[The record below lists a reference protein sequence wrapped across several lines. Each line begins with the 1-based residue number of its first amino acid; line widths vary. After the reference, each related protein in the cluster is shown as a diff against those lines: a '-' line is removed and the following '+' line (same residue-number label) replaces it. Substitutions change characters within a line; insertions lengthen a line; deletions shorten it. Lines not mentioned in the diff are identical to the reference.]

1 MNTVCM
7 ILAISPLWMKNNR
20 HLLLLSI
27 KLLVQIL
34 LVRFVLGVLDKYLNL
49 TRLLLVGFEQKDDW
63 ESRGEKNDSEI
74 RKIKNKW
81 I

>member
-63 ESRGEKNDSEI
+63 ESRGEKNDS
-74 RKIKNKW
+74 KIKNKW

>member
-7 ILAISPLWMKNNR
+7 ILAISPLWMKNSR